1 MTIQEELKRK
11 AELVKALKTVST
23 MTPADIAMAVSELI
37 MENQKLKTEL
47 QRVKEDKAEN
57 EAMYE
62 RVIKQQRETIDA
74 LKSETFKKMLEKY
87 KPTLEGDMENEQ

>member
-1 MTIQEELKRK
+1 MTIQEESKRK
-11 AELVKALKTVST
+11 EELVKAIKTVST
-23 MTPADIAMAVSELI
+23 MTPADIAMVVSELVL
-37 MENQKLKTEL
+37 ENQKLKIEL

-62 RVIKQQRETIDA
+62 RIIEKYRETMKTD
-74 LKSETFKKMLEKY
+74 FKKLLEKY

>member
-11 AELVKALKTVST
+11 EELVKAIKTVST
-23 MTPADIAMAVSELI
+23 MTQADIAMVVSELVL
-37 MENQKLKTEL
+37 ENQKLKIEL

-62 RVIKQQRETIDA
+62 RIIEKYRETMKTD
-74 LKSETFKKMLEKY
+74 FKKLLEKY